1 MASEANWIQKLPFAV
16 QMIFFPMQSKSFVV
30 VFDHAFIVF
39 PAKSWGEVDSLR
51 GSA

>member
-1 MASEANWIQKLPFAV
+1 MASEADWIQNLPFAV
-16 QMIFFPMQSKSFVV
+16 QMIFFTVQSNRVVV

-39 PAKSWGEVDSLR
+39 PAQSWGKVDSLR